1 MFRSSVATV
10 AQTSAAALTL
20 LFVFSC
26 AEEHSSFAGSTED
39 APAEMEEALYDSIQE
54 PLVQTLPAS
63 AGEAQRAG
71 SQQAKRVSNFSSD
84 RDLGQ
89 SAGGAIV
96 PPTDRLLEYSLTLQ
110 YRTEDYRE
118 ARKVLMKIANEH
130 GHLLSSSASTDP
142 QWTMNASM
150 RVRSAEL
157 YKALEAL
164 DALGELEYENITAT
178 DHTESQVLAERQ
190 SRRALQRVL
199 RRKRGPTGNKQWA
212 ERERLIAQSE
222 EMRDAAEHEQW
233 RVRDRVKFAQIE
245 VRLLGPDLPAQI
257 VVPPYHNALIILFN
271 GFLELLYALILGLP
285 LWLIAGAL
293 WWHRA
298 RIARL
303 FTSRRAEG

>member
-1 MFRSSVATV
+1 MFRPSITT
-10 AQTSAAALTL
+10 AQASAAALTL

-26 AEEHSSFAGSTED
+26 ADDHSSFAESAES
-39 APAEMEEALYDSIQE
+39 APALIEDALYDSGDESAMQS
-54 PLVQTLPAS
+54 LSTS
-63 AGEAQRAG
+63 AGEAPGVAARK
-71 SQQAKRVSNFSSD
+71 AKPASNFSSD

-110 YRTEDYRE
+110 YRTEEYRE
-118 ARKVLMKIANEH
+118 ARKMLMQIANEH

-150 RVRSAEL
+150 RVRADEL
-157 YKALEAL
+157 YKALEAM

-199 RRKRGPTGNKQWA
+199 RRKQGPTGNKQWA
-212 ERERLIAQSE
+212 EREQLISKSE
-222 EMRDAAEHEQW
+222 ELRDAAEHEQW
-233 RVRDRVKFAQIE
+233 RVRDRVQFAQIE
-245 VRLLGPDLPAQI
+245 VRLLGPDLPAQV

-303 FTSRRAEG
+303 FTTRGAES